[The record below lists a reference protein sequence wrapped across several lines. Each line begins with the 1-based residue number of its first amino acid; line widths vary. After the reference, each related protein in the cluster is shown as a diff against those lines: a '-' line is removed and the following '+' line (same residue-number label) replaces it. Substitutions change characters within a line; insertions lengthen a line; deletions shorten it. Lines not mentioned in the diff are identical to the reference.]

1 MLVRLLQPIRQ
12 PLSHMRSDLV
22 VSFAVAF
29 TIMFVSFGVSAAQR
43 PDSFADEV
51 EKLSPSVVNISTT
64 TIVSDGPSVD
74 MPQFPPGSPFEEFF
88 KNEVLAVELIDEENS
103 GEYSESFQIGDQQ
116 VTFGLTRTNI

>member
-12 PLSHMRSDLV
+12 PFSRMRSDLT

-29 TIMFVSFGVSAAQR
+29 TIMFVSFGLSAAQR
-43 PDSFADEV
+43 PDSFADKV

-74 MPQFPPGSPFEEFF
+74 MPQFPPGSPF
-88 KNEVLAVELIDEENS
+88 
-103 GEYSESFQIGDQQ
+103 
-116 VTFGLTRTNI
+116 